1 MKNIQTK
8 FAIAIPTINRWDLLQ
23 ETLKKY
29 ETDFPNTFIMVVDNG
44 NQVEEIQQK
53 NVLLIRNSENFG
65 VSKSWNQMLTEAF
78 LANEKYKGINT
89 SSSIIFFDRDIKDY
103 VWPTFENVLVLN
115 DDIYLGK
122 TEEQIINFIDNN
134 EFSLA
139 TTTLTWCAFIISKK
153 TFLEVGPFDEAIF
166 PAYFEDN
173 DYAYRLKLAGIT
185 HSCYEFLNPETF
197 INSGSIAKDPSLN
210 LNFEKNRK
218 YFISKWGGE
227 PGKETFLQPFNSNI
241 KKSLYLNQ
249 LIHTKL

>member
-29 ETDFPNTFIMVVDNG
+29 EADFPNTFIMVVDNG
-44 NQVEEIQQK
+44 NQVQEIKQS

-65 VSKSWNQMLTEAF
+65 VSKSWNQMLIEAF
-78 LANEKYKGINT
+78 LANEKYKGINN
-89 SSSIIFFDRDIKDY
+89 SSSIIFFDKDPKDY

-122 TEEQIINFIDNN
+122 TEEQIINFIENN

-153 TFLEVGPFDEAIF
+153 TFLEVGPFDEKIF

-173 DYAYRLKLAGIT
+173 DYAYRLKLEGKPHT
-185 HSCYEFLNPETF
+185 CHEFLNPETF

-210 LNFEKNRK
+210 LNFEKNRQ
-218 YFISKWGGE
+218 YFIRKWGGE
-227 PGKETFLQPFNSNI
+227 PGKETFLQPFNSHI
-241 KKSLYLNQ
+241 K
-249 LIHTKL
+249 

>member
-44 NQVEEIQQK
+44 NQLKRDI
-53 NVLLIRNSENFG
+53 NSERLFTNAGYLYGSNRNLG
-65 VSKSWNQMLTEAF
+65 VSASWNHMLNFAF
-78 LANEKYKGINT
+78 DKNMP
-89 SSSIIFFDRDIKDY
+89 D
-103 VWPTFENVLVLN
+103 TFENVLVLN

-153 TFLEVGPFDEAIF
+153 TFLEVGSFDEKIF

-173 DYAYRLKLAGIT
+173 DYAYRLKLERKPHT
-185 HSCYEFLNPETF
+185 CHEFLNPETF

-210 LNFEKNRK
+210 LNFEKNRQ
-218 YFISKWGGE
+218 YFIRKWGGE
-227 PGKETFLQPFNSNI
+227 PGKETFLQPFNSHI
-241 KKSLYLNQ
+241 K
-249 LIHTKL
+249 

>member
-1 MKNIQTK
+1 MNTLQTK

-44 NQVEEIQQK
+44 HQVKEIQHK
-53 NVLLIRNSENFG
+53 NVLTIINYENFG
-65 VSKSWNQMLTEAF
+65 VSKSWNQMINKAF
-78 LANEKYKGINT
+78 FSDKNINEFLKLSIRNQIANNL
-89 SSSIIFFDRDIKDY
+89 
-103 VWPTFENVLVLN
+103 TFENVLVLK

-122 TEEQIINFIDNN
+122 TEEEILNFIDNN
-134 EFSLA
+134 KFSLA
-139 TTTLTWCAFIISKK
+139 TTTLTWCAFIISRK
-153 TFLEVGPFDEAIF
+153 TFLEVGPFDEEVF

-173 DYAYRLKLAGIT
+173 DYAYRLKLEGVP

-227 PGKETFLQPFNSNI
+227 PGKETFQTPFN
-241 KKSLYLNQ
+241 L
-249 LIHTKL
+249 

>member
-29 ETDFPNTFIMVVDNG
+29 ENDFPNTYFFIVDNG
-44 NQVEEIQQK
+44 NQNLSNIKINNPNFQGFIFTPK
-53 NVLLIRNSENFG
+53 NNLG
-65 VSKSWNQMLTEAF
+65 VSSSWNYMLELAF
-78 LANEKYKGINT
+78 ASYYPIN
-89 SSSIIFFDRDIKDY
+89 
-103 VWPTFENVLVLN
+103 FENVLVLN

-122 TEEQIINFIDNN
+122 TEEEIINFIDNN

-139 TTTLTWCAFIISKK
+139 TTTLTWCAFIITRK

-173 DYAYRLKLAGIT
+173 DYAYRLKLAGKPHT
-185 HSCYEFLNPETF
+185 CHEFLNPETF

-210 LNFEKNRK
+210 LNFEKNRQ
-218 YFISKWGGE
+218 YFIRKWGGE
-227 PGKETFLQPFNSNI
+227 PGKEPFLQPFNSHI
-241 KKSLYLNQ
+241 K
-249 LIHTKL
+249 

>member
-29 ETDFPNTFIMVVDNG
+29 ENDFPNTFIMVVDNG
-44 NQVEEIQQK
+44 NQVQEIQQK
-53 NVLLIRNSENFG
+53 NVLLIRNYENFG
-65 VSKSWNQMLTEAF
+65 VSKSWNQMLIEAF
-78 LANEKYKGINT
+78 LANEKYKEI
-89 SSSIIFFDRDIKDY
+89 R
-103 VWPTFENVLVLN
+103 PTFENVLVLN

-122 TEEQIINFIDNN
+122 TEEEIINFIDNN

-139 TTTLTWCAFIISKK
+139 TTTLTWCAFLISKK
-153 TFLEVGPFDEAIF
+153 TFLEVGPFDEEIL

-173 DYAYRLKLAGIT
+173 DYAYRLKLEGVP

-210 LNFEKNRK
+210 LNFEKNRQ
-218 YFISKWGGE
+218 YFIRKWGGE
-227 PGKETFLQPFNSNI
+227 PGKETFLQPFN
-241 KKSLYLNQ
+241 L
-249 LIHTKL
+249 